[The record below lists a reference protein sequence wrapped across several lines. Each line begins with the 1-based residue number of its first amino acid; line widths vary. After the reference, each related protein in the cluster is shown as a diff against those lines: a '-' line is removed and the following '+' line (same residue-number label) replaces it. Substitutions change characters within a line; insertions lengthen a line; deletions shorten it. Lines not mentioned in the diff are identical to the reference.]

1 MDKTMKYRS
10 YEKKAYYLGK
20 QNENFSIEKDS
31 LDQRYYYLKNKL
43 DMLKIKG
50 TIILKKNRN
59 HGIKRKRKNYTSI
72 YIYLKMLEKTMRTI
86 MIPLIFVNISL
97 IKNLFY

>member
-1 MDKTMKYRS
+1 MKFKR

-31 LDQRYYYLKNKL
+31 LDQRYDYLKNKL

-50 TIILKKNRN
+50 IIFLKKNRN
-59 HGIKRKRKNYTSI
+59 HGIKRKRKS
-72 YIYLKMLEKTMRTI
+72 YI
-86 MIPLIFVNISL
+86 
-97 IKNLFY
+97 